1 MSSEVDAARQAVDCY
16 EAVMSKVPPM
26 ASEAEEMSAALEAR
40 LKSLAVGYARLNQLA
55 LEAPLG
61 LASAAAAHQA
71 RLASFGMSED
81 RAVVGS
87 WDAEKHRDVLWETR
101 EAKRQL
107 DGRKQRK
114 PPRLAQPRVPGAK
127 FASKVFEQ
135 PKRQV
140 VKVDEE
146 LTIPAYRERP
156 AHVEPPRPRAKK
168 KPVPVR
174 VIIKDQQNT
183 EALKAATEAAR
194 AAAAA
199 AKRAAAAADRA
210 AAAPPVAAPREAPAV
225 YDCVDHVVIDNPV
238 PDYRILPVSGAAP
251 YSTPFA
257 PPPPPPPEPASA
269 RPRTKRHADLY
280 LAAPRDADEQDA
292 PLRQLPSRFV
302 DDDPPPPAH
311 SADPLIWIPQGA
323 AMPPA
328 PPPDRPPSPVAVPPR
343 TSDATLAPPIGDLRQ
358 NEDAC
363 LRLVTR
369 LMLDR
374 VHQQGGGPTGGD

>member
-1 MSSEVDAARQAVDCY
+1 MSSEVEAARQVVDCY
-16 EAVMSKVPPM
+16 EAVMSKVPPI

-81 RAVVGS
+81 RAVFGS

-127 FASKVFEQ
+127 FASKVFE
-135 PKRQV
+135 PRKRQV

-156 AHVEPPRPRAKK
+156 VHVEPPRPRAKK
-168 KPVPVR
+168 KPAPVR
-174 VIIKDQQNT
+174 VIIKDQHNT

-199 AKRAAAAADRA
+199 ARRAASAADRA
-210 AAAPPVAAPREAPAV
+210 AAGPPVATPRPPAV
-225 YDCVDHVVIDNPV
+225 YDCVDHVVIDNPA
-238 PDYRILPVSGAAP
+238 PDYRILPVSGGDAAAP
-251 YSTPFA
+251 SLRA
-257 PPPPPPPEPASA
+257 ALAPPEPAMASA
-269 RPRTKRHADLY
+269 RPKTKRHPDLY
-280 LAAPRDADEQDA
+280 LAAPRDADEHDA
-292 PLRQLPSRFV
+292 PLRQPPTRFV

-311 SADPLIWIPQGA
+311 SADPLIWIPHGA
-323 AMPPA
+323 ARPPS
-328 PPPDRPPSPVAVPPR
+328 PPPDRPPSPVVVPPR
-343 TSDATLAPPIGDLRQ
+343 TIDATLAPPIGDVRQ

-369 LMLDR
+369 IMLDR
-374 VHQQGGGPTGGD
+374 VQQQGS